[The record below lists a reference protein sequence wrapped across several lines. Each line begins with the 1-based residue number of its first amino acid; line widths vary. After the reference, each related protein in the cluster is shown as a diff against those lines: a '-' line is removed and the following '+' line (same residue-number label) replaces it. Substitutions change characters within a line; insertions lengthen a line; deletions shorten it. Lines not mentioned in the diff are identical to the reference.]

1 MVCFFWE
8 LLQAAITARRRLEEE
23 EDNYSEA
30 LKSAYIVIFPPQ
42 TSELHHLE
50 NLFGAIM
57 LLCFCIHV
65 VKAIGQCLKLHIQE
79 VHILVR
85 DIQNSHISSLE
96 DAWPIC
102 WDLTNC
108 WTFMCFAFGILVYL
122 EIHQDT
128 GMHWANFLLK
138 TTCLALDKRLVVP
151 LIILQI

>member
-65 VKAIGQCLKLHIQE
+65 VEAIGQCLKLHIQE

-96 DAWPIC
+96 DA
-102 WDLTNC
+102 
-108 WTFMCFAFGILVYL
+108 
-122 EIHQDT
+122 
-128 GMHWANFLLK
+128 
-138 TTCLALDKRLVVP
+138 
-151 LIILQI
+151 